1 MSKERSK
8 LTLDDDSELLANWK
22 PKPVV
27 KSDTEVTANLAQ
39 SQGFVSRQAPVQS
52 RVGEMRHDR
61 RYRTGRNAQLNLK
74 VTTEA
79 RDRFL
84 DLCDRYGWVQ
94 GEGFDKAVNALIEQ
108 MDRGK

>member
-8 LTLDDDSELLANWK
+8 LSLDDDSDILANWK

-27 KSDTEVTANLAQ
+27 KSDTVATASLAQ

-52 RVGEMRHDR
+52 RVGEVRHDR

-74 VTTEA
+74 VTIEA

-94 GEGFDKAVNALIEQ
+94 GEGFEKAVNALIDQ
-108 MDRGK
+108 MEGS

>member
-8 LTLDDDSELLANWK
+8 LSLDDDSEILANWK

-27 KSDTEVTANLAQ
+27 KSDTEATANVAQ
-39 SQGFVSRQAPVQS
+39 TQGFVSRQAPVQN
-52 RVGEMRHDR
+52 RGGELRHDR

-74 VTTEA
+74 VRAET

-94 GEGFDKAVNALIEQ
+94 GEGFEMAVKALIEQ